1 MQINA
6 EYINYEIIAE
16 QNIQI
21 IDTSTV
27 LHFLFPFDFS
37 DNSPLYDRL
46 PRQQKKKK
54 WKDSSQNLRKL
65 LDLLSITRFT
75 DFLNYFLASRCYVTI
90 TA

>member
-37 DNSPLYDRL
+37 DNSPLYDRSTTETAKEEKVE
-46 PRQQKKKK
+46 RQFPELTK
-54 WKDSSQNLRKL
+54 
-65 LDLLSITRFT
+65 
-75 DFLNYFLASRCYVTI
+75 ASRFAVDYAVH
-90 TA
+90 